1 MGNRKVYITG
11 VGNVSPQNT
20 AGNPDFPEEII
31 SAYSTFLKCRE
42 PNYKEYIP
50 GDMVRRMSRLIK
62 MGVAAAKI
70 CLQDAAPPMSPPPG
84 GEGGGVPDAIITG
97 TGLGCIE
104 DTEKFLT
111 TMITNN
117 EELLTPTSFIQS
129 THNTVSAQI
138 ALLLK
143 CHNYNFTY
151 VHRGLSF
158 ESAILDSM
166 MNIETGHAETV
177 LLGGSD
183 ELTANTHAILQRLGQ
198 VRAKPI
204 NTLDLFKDKT
214 RGSVAGEGAA
224 FFLLSSTQG
233 IKDYGRIKGVHTFL
247 KPSGLDETV
256 DRISGFLE
264 QHGLR
269 KTLPDLIILG
279 NNGDQT
285 DDSIYDKV
293 FNRLFNNSPR
303 GFYKHLCGEYFTST
317 SFALWLAA
325 MIMKSQVVPPV
336 ILKAGS
342 MPGKINNILIY
353 NHFRNID
360 HSLILVS
367 HS

>member
-1 MGNRKVYITG
+1 VEDRKVYITG
-11 VGNVSPQNT
+11 TGNISPQNT

-31 SAYSTFLKCRE
+31 SLESTFLRCRE
-42 PNYKEYIP
+42 PNYKEYVS
-50 GDMVRRMSRLIK
+50 GDLVRRMSRLIK
-62 MGVAAAKI
+62 MGVAAARI
-70 CLQDAAPPMSPPPG
+70 SLTDAGCQM
-84 GEGGGVPDAIITG
+84 PDAIITG

-111 TMITNN
+111 SMITNN

-166 MNIETGHAETV
+166 MNIETGQAKTV
-177 LLGGSD
+177 LLGSAD
-183 ELTANTHAILQRLGQ
+183 ELTANTHSILQRLGQ

-204 NTLDLFKDKT
+204 NTLDLFRDKK
-214 RGSVAGEGAA
+214 RGSIAGEGAA
-224 FFLLSSTQG
+224 FFLLSSIPG
-233 IKDYGRIKGVHTFL
+233 SKAYGRIKGITTLF
-247 KPSGLDETV
+247 KPSGNDETV
-256 DRISGFLE
+256 EHISGFLE
-264 QHGLR
+264 RHNLQ
-269 KTLPDLIILG
+269 KTPPDLVILG
-279 NNGDQT
+279 NNGDPGH
-285 DDSIYDKV
+285 DRIYNDVSGRIFKTSTKGY
-293 FNRLFNNSPR
+293 F
-303 GFYKHLCGEYFTST
+303 KHLCGEYFTAT

-325 MIMKSQVVPPV
+325 MIMKSQVVPA
-336 ILKAGS
+336 IMLKDGPS
-342 MPGKINNILIY
+342 PGKINNILIY

-360 HSLILVS
+360 HSLILIS